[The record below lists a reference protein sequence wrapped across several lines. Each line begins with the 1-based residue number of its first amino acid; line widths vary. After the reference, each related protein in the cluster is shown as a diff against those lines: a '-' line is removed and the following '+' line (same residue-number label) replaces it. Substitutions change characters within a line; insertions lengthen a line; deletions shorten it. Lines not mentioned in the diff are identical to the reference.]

1 MAKFK
6 TFDKLEKGDYVFS
19 AQIKDSH
26 LYQNCVGKIFDRY
39 LIKDKMV
46 NESNDVVF
54 TVIYDKSTL
63 LKNDWKPSESEPTIV
78 FSAECGE
85 NVVTLNTLSKDK
97 NSDTINKFIFA
108 TNVQSLREQLEE
120 YIEMEE
126 LKIKQL
132 EKLLTEKKDVC
143 HNIKINYNLRK
154 GYSQEYEA
162 INVIPDYQETVVTE
176 EVYV

>member
-1 MAKFK
+1 MAKYK
-6 TFDKLEKGDYVFS
+6 SFDKLEKGDYVFS
-19 AQIKDSH
+19 SQIKDSC
-26 LYQNCVGKIFDRY
+26 LYQNCVGNIFDRY

-85 NVVTLNTLSKDK
+85 NVVTLNTLSKNKD
-97 NSDTINKFIFA
+97 SAAINKFIFA

-120 YIEMEE
+120 YIEIEE

-132 EKLLTEKKDVC
+132 EKLLATKKNVY
-143 HNIKINYNLRK
+143 HNLKMNYDLRK
-154 GYSQEYEA
+154 GYSREYEA